1 MAQTKKRRSGSLIAE
16 AARVRARR
24 GRRSPTPVEAVHEL
38 EIERVSV
45 RRADFYDDAQ
55 RFWGIAASLGG
66 SLVGEGL
73 ERSTNPLVWIA
84 ALEMAKEKV
93 LSMGGAAMEK
103 DWQKAQEW
111 RVKAAK
117 AGTTFAIIEA
127 PEGFED
133 DDGSA

>member
-1 MAQTKKRRSGSLIAE
+1 MAERKKRRSGSLIAE

-24 GRRSPTPVEAVHEL
+24 ARRPPTEAERLHEL

-45 RRADFYDDAQ
+45 RQANFYDDSQ
-55 RFWGIAASLGG
+55 RFWGVAASLGG
-66 SLVGEGL
+66 QLVGEGL
-73 ERSTNPLVWIA
+73 ERTTNPLVWVA

-93 LSMGGAAMEK
+93 LSMGGEAMAS

-111 RVKAAK
+111 RAKAAT
-117 AGTTFAIIEA
+117 AGTTFLIMEA